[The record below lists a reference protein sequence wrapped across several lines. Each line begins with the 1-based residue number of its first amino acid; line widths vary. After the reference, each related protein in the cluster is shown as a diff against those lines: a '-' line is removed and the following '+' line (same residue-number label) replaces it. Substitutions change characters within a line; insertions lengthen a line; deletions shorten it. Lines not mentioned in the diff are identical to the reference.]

1 MATALMVA
9 GCGVS
14 EKQLTAAEAKV
25 KTLQEKG
32 LPDSAITEV
41 KVYIFQIRTANKLG
55 QNSTARTYYDSL
67 TSALARAEA
76 GFSAA
81 LASFKPYVDSV
92 VAAVG
97 ESKKPLTGMLLE
109 PVDSV
114 LALVDSLARTNHL
127 LDAKKECDQL
137 VAWMPGMLESQKKT
151 VEMRPK
157 FIGTWSRSEQDET
170 GAVRKEAF
178 TFAKDGVLKT
188 AEEKKG
194 LSNEA
199 FKEDWKFVSSG
210 TWDNIADTV
219 YLFVTKESCERQN
232 YSNLKIV
239 DGKKKWVDAKG
250 ATYKDSTVAKNRFMT
265 WEELTVGEY
274 KKK

>member
-1 MATALMVA
+1 ML
-9 GCGVS
+9 
-14 EKQLTAAEAKV
+14 EYLTNVINGGLDEDGKITYERADV
-25 KTLQEKG
+25 VCPTLKG
-32 LPDSAITEV
+32 
-41 KVYIFQIRTANKLG
+41 FQNFEEYKGFFWNCEYCNK
-55 QNSTARTYYDSL
+55 
-67 TSALARAEA
+67 E
-76 GFSAA
+76 F
-81 LASFKPYVDSV
+81 
-92 VAAVG
+92 
-97 ESKKPLTGMLLE
+97 
-109 PVDSV
+109 
-114 LALVDSLARTNHL
+114 
-127 LDAKKECDQL
+127 DAKKECDQL